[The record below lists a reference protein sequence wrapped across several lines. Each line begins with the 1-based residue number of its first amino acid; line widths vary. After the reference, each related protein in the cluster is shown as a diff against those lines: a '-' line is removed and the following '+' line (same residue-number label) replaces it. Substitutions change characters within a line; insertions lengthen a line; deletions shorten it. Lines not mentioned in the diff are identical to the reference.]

1 MNSSCYTF
9 DFQGASTPALGETRN
24 GWRFTFYFMWTVTRA
39 KLLPR
44 RTCSFR
50 LFPSFFSLSS
60 HLHDASN
67 LDESVSRQARGGIDG
82 CPFFDRGNVTL
93 REILKLRVL
102 V

>member
-44 RTCSFR
+44 RTCSFS
-50 LFPSFFSLSS
+50 SFLSLSLS
-60 HLHDASN
+60 LHLHDASN
-67 LDESVSRQARGGIDG
+67 LDESVSRRAEGESMDVPASIERVRR
-82 CPFFDRGNVTL
+82 FV
-93 REILKLRVL
+93 KL
-102 V
+102 